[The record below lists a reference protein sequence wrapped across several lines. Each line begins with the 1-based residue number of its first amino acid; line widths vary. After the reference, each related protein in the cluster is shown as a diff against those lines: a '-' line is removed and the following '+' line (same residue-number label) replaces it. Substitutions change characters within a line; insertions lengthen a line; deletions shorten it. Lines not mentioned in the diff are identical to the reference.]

1 MNATPGTANQRWT
14 VTCQDAGDGS
24 GDLIVPLPADLKS
37 DMGLAVGDTLSII
50 KAYADTHKNI
60 VLSDT
65 ARIPDCV
72 DERVKPVDSQA
83 LVDIRMTEH
92 RLSKNNT
99 GSTKTSEFEGISK
112 NHQPD
117 TGTPDDP
124 ESQQNHHD
132 VDTLLGV
139 LVDLY
144 HVCGML
150 DAKVEVLDQ
159 IIAAL
164 HGDPLPHESLSAYAD
179 RDPDGWVHVEDAGR

>member
-1 MNATPGTANQRWT
+1 
-14 VTCQDAGDGS
+14 
-24 GDLIVPLPADLKS
+24 
-37 DMGLAVGDTLSII
+37 
-50 KAYADTHKNI
+50 
-60 VLSDT
+60 
-65 ARIPDCV
+65 
-72 DERVKPVDSQA
+72 
-83 LVDIRMTEH
+83 MTEQ

-112 NHQPD
+112 NYQPD
-117 TGTPDDP
+117 TGTHDDP

-164 HGDPLPHESLSAYAD
+164 YGDPLPHESLSAYAD
-179 RDPDGWVHVEDAGR
+179 RDPDG